1 MKRRICLT
9 LVLFTCA
16 PAFGQQAAQKTQEA
30 AQEIEQGIREPRP
43 RIADKKFWT
52 LTAVQFGA
60 DIFDIETTQAG
71 LRNGGAEVNPLFG
84 SRPSRA
90 KMYGISFPLTAAV
103 CALEYRLK
111 RDGRNRDTNAESDGA
126 LWWALGV
133 TNVAVHTS
141 VGARNL
147 RMATASSYKKSS
159 TTLDVGALGFST
171 AHVCPANGMGC
182 RE

>member
-16 PAFGQQAAQKTQEA
+16 PAFGQQAAQKAQAA
-30 AQEIEQGIREPRP
+30 AQEIEPGNKAPKS

-52 LTAVQFGA
+52 FTAVQFGA
-60 DIFDIETTQAG
+60 AVFDIETTQAG
-71 LRNGGAEVNPLFG
+71 MRNGGVEGNPLFG
-84 SRPSRA
+84 SHPSRA
-90 KMYGISFPLTAAV
+90 KMYGVSFPLTAAV

-111 RDGRNRDTNAESDGA
+111 KDGRNTNAESDGA
-126 LWWALGV
+126 LWWALGAA
-133 TNVAVHTS
+133 NVAVHTT
-141 VGARNL
+141 VGVRNL
-147 RMATASSYKKSS
+147 RMATASSYKRSS
-159 TTLDVGALGFST
+159 TTIDVGVLGFST